1 MSNYFKYFDDV
12 DYKFGDETDATIF
25 QDISLMSTVIDQVA
39 DGTSLYSKYYVLPDE
54 RPDQVSQKL
63 YGRPDYHW
71 TFYILNPELREK
83 RWPMSPGRIFTV
95 ATEKYPGKVITT
107 RTKLTD
113 KFKVGQ
119 TITGQVSEATATIKE
134 RNLDLGLLLLENIDA
149 TFVADE
155 NVNSTNSDGA
165 IEVIVVNSFVE
176 QYNAPHHYIN
186 ADGDYVDID
195 PEVGPGGL
203 LTEKT
208 NLDHLR
214 DLNEA
219 NSQIK
224 VFRKDF
230 VTEIVNAFR
239 ESLN

>member
-95 ATEKYPGKVITT
+95 ATEKYPCKVITT

-134 RNLDLGLLLLENIDA
+134 RNLDLGLLL
-149 TFVADE
+149 
-155 NVNSTNSDGA
+155 
-165 IEVIVVNSFVE
+165 
-176 QYNAPHHYIN
+176 
-186 ADGDYVDID
+186 
-195 PEVGPGGL
+195 
-203 LTEKT
+203 
-208 NLDHLR
+208 
-214 DLNEA
+214 
-219 NSQIK
+219 
-224 VFRKDF
+224 
-230 VTEIVNAFR
+230 
-239 ESLN
+239 